1 MQCDI
6 CKILKSLLKEGSDS
20 CLCFPLHVWIPVERS
35 HCCILTKG
43 TIKRI
48 SIHFTCGSKC
58 LFLLCSD
65 GFVALELQANIEF
78 GIYGF
83 SLPMSLLSTVD
94 TINTFL

>member
-6 CKILKSLLKEGSDS
+6 CKILKSILKEV
-20 CLCFPLHVWIPVERS
+20 LCFPLHVWIPVERS
-35 HCCILTKG
+35 RCCILTKG

-48 SIHFTCGSKC
+48 SIHFTRGSKC

-94 TINTFL
+94 TINTFF